1 MPHMANALHLLQ
13 VHPRPHTPSLLP
25 LEVHLSAHRARSWAG
40 DRRITEYLGLERTSG
55 DHQGRVSY
63 SMLHRSTSMLVWKV
77 SRERDSMTFLGCLFQ
92 FSATLNVKKLFLILK
107 WNFPSFS

>member
-1 MPHMANALHLLQ
+1 
-13 VHPRPHTPSLLP
+13 
-25 LEVHLSAHRARSWAG
+25 
-40 DRRITEYLGLERTSG
+40 
-55 DHQGRVSY
+55 
-63 SMLHRSTSMLVWKV
+63 MLVWKV